1 MRRIFYCNYYS
12 KQPEVKALL
21 DFSEHI
27 QTLSEL
33 ENRDSSEIEMEDTP
47 AQSFCDDLMEQIR
60 DKVKSDVNLTV
71 NASNM
76 SAKINKEYV
85 SHILLHLLTN
95 AAEYTPAGGSIS
107 LDFKKRQLLLR
118 CTIAGAKV
126 LINCKCYKMYFLECF
141 AGRMVTWSQL

>member
-1 MRRIFYCNYYS
+1 
-12 KQPEVKALL
+12 
-21 DFSEHI
+21 
-27 QTLSEL
+27 
-33 ENRDSSEIEMEDTP
+33 MEDTP

-60 DKVKSDVNLTV
+60 NKVKSDVSLTV

-107 LDFKKRQLLLR
+107 LDFKKRGPHSYQ
-118 CTIAGAKV
+118 
-126 LINCKCYKMYFLECF
+126 FLVSDTGSGDSSSTSTHNQCGK
-141 AGRMVTWSQL
+141 AIHSLPCL